1 MYFLQFKLLK
11 PLTEINN
18 ISITQFNSISFTE
31 NQSCLGRWIF
41 INCYLWNSKILTS
54 INKNNYIIMNVLL
67 SKFTT
72 KHNTA
77 PFSQIKIEDYFPA
90 FQEGIA
96 LAKTEIDAIVN
107 NPEAPTFENTVVAMD
122 FAGDILDR
130 LSSVFFNLNSAET
143 SDEMQKIAQ
152 EVSPLL
158 SEFGNDIT
166 LNAALFAKIKTVYEQ
181 KENLNLTPEQTTLL
195 DKKYKSFSRNGANL
209 PEDKKDQLREID
221 KELSKLSLQF
231 GENVLAETNAFEL
244 HLTDEKDL
252 AGLPEG
258 TIEAARLLAKE
269 KEKEG
274 WIFTLDHPSY
284 VPFLTY
290 ADNRELRKKMAIAF
304 GARSFQNNEF
314 DNQENVLKIAKLRF
328 ERANLLGYKTHA
340 HFVLEERMAQSPEKV
355 FTFLNDLLAK
365 AKPAAQKE
373 FAELAAFAKELDGIE
388 QLEKWDGAYYSEKL
402 KQQLF
407 NLDDEKL
414 KPYFQLEKVLDGAFT
429 VAKKLYGLTF
439 TEVFDIDKYHEEVT
453 TYEVTDAE
461 NNLVSIFYA
470 DFFPRKGKRNGAWM
484 TSFKSQ
490 SKKDGVNE
498 RPHISNVCNFT
509 KPTETKPS
517 LLTFNEV
524 TTLFHEFGHG
534 LHGMLA
540 NTTYPSL
547 SGTSVFWDFVE
558 LPSQIMENWCY
569 EPEALALF
577 ANHYETGEIIPIEY
591 VQKIKE
597 SASFQEGMATLR
609 QLSFGLLDMAWH
621 GQDPT
626 SITDLKTFETEQ
638 FANTQLYPDV
648 KENAMSTAF
657 SHIFQGGYS
666 SGYYSY
672 KWAEVLDADAFEYF
686 QESGIFNVEVATKFK
701 ENVLSKGGTEHPMIL
716 YKRFRGQEPKP
727 EALLKRA
734 GLL

>member
-1 MYFLQFKLLK
+1 MSVL
-11 PLTEINN
+11 INH
-18 ISITQFNSISFTE
+18 FN
-31 NQSCLGRWIF
+31 
-41 INCYLWNSKILTS
+41 
-54 INKNNYIIMNVLL
+54 
-67 SKFTT
+67 T
-72 KHNTA
+72 KYNTA
-77 PFSQIKIEDYFPA
+77 PFSKIKNEDFLPA
-90 FQEGIA
+90 FKRGIE
-96 LAKTEIDAIVN
+96 LAKNEIDAIVR
-107 NPEAPTFENTVVAMD
+107 NPIKPTFENTIEALAFSGNV
-122 FAGDILDR
+122 LDR
-130 LSSVFFNLNSAET
+130 ISSIFFNLNSAET

-158 SEFGNDIT
+158 SEFGNDIR
-166 LNAALFAKIKTVYEQ
+166 LNPDLFAKVKAVYEQ
-181 KENLNLTPEQTTLL
+181 REHLNLNPEQTTLL

-209 PEDKKDQLREID
+209 AEEKKNQLREID

-231 GENVLAETNAFEL
+231 GENVLAETHAFEL
-244 HLTDEKDL
+244 HITDEKDL
-252 AGLPEG
+252 SGLPEG
-258 TIEAARLLAKE
+258 TREAAHSLAKSQ
-269 KEKEG
+269 EKEG

-284 VPFLTY
+284 IPFVTY

-304 GARSFQNNEF
+304 GARAFQNNEF
-314 DNQENVLKIAKLRF
+314 DNQEIVLKIAKLRF
-328 ERANLLGYKTHA
+328 DRAQILGYKTHS
-340 HFVLEERMAQSPEKV
+340 HFVLEERMAENPEKV
-355 FTFLNDLLAK
+355 ISFSNDLLAK
-365 AKPAAQKE
+365 AKPAAEKE
-373 FAELAAFAKELDGIE
+373 FAQLTAFAKELDGIE

-407 NLDDEKL
+407 SLDDEIL
-414 KPYFQLEKVLDGAFT
+414 KPYFQLEKVLDGAFA
-429 VAKKLYGLTF
+429 VAQKLYGITF
-439 TEVFDIDKYHEEVT
+439 EETFEVDKYHEDVK
-453 TYEVTDAE
+453 TYEVKDIDDR
-461 NNLVSIFYA
+461 LVAVFYA

-490 SKKDGVNE
+490 YIKKGINE

-524 TTLFHEFGHG
+524 TTLFHEFGHA

-547 SGTSVFWDFVE
+547 SGTSVYWDFVE

-577 ANHYETGEIIPIEY
+577 AYHYETGEMIPMEL
-591 VQKIKE
+591 VHKIKE
-597 SASFQEGMATLR
+597 SASFQEGMATMR
-609 QLSFGLLDMAWH
+609 QLSFGLLDMGWH
-621 GQDPT
+621 AQDP
-626 SITDLKTFETEQ
+626 SNIKDIKTFETEQ
-638 FANTQLYPDV
+638 FADTQLYPDV

-686 QESGIFNVEVATKFK
+686 QEKGIFNKEVATKFK

-727 EALLKRA
+727 EALLRRA

>member
-1 MYFLQFKLLK
+1 M
-11 PLTEINN
+11 
-18 ISITQFNSISFTE
+18 S
-31 NQSCLGRWIF
+31 
-41 INCYLWNSKILTS
+41 ILTQYF
-54 INKNNYIIMNVLL
+54 N
-67 SKFTT
+67 T

-77 PFSQIKIEDYFPA
+77 PFSQIKIEDYVPA
-90 FQEGIA
+90 FNEGIA
-96 LAKTEIDAIVN
+96 LAKAEIDAIVN
-107 NPEAPTFENTVVAMD
+107 NPDAPTFENTIVAMD
-122 FAGDILDR
+122 FSGDILDR
-130 LSSVFFNLNSAET
+130 LSSIFFNLNSAET
-143 SDEMQKIAQ
+143 NDEMQKIAQ

-158 SEFGNDIT
+158 SEFGNDIR
-166 LNAALFAKIKTVYEQ
+166 LNADLFAKVKAVYDQ
-181 KENLNLTPEQTTLL
+181 KESLGLNPEQTTLL

-209 PEDKKDQLREID
+209 PEDKKNQLREID

-231 GENVLAETNAFEL
+231 GENVLAETNNFEL

-252 AGLPEG
+252 SGLPEG
-258 TIEAARLLAKE
+258 TIEAARLLAKNQ
-269 KEKEG
+269 EKEG
-274 WIFTLDHPSY
+274 WVFTLDHPSY

-304 GARSFQNNEF
+304 GAKAFQNNEF

-340 HFVLEERMAQSPEKV
+340 HFVLEERMAESPEKV
-355 FTFLNDLLAK
+355 FSFLNDLLAK

-373 FAELAAFAKELDGIE
+373 FAELTAFAKELDGIE

-453 TYEVTDAE
+453 TYEVRDAE

-490 SKKDGVNE
+490 YVKDGVNE

-540 NTTYPSL
+540 DTVYPSL
-547 SGTSVFWDFVE
+547 SGTSVYWDFVE

-597 SASFQEGMATLR
+597 SASFQEGLATLR

-626 SITDLKTFETEQ
+626 NITDLKAFETEQ

-686 QESGIFNVEVATKFK
+686 HENGIFNEEIAKKFK
-701 ENVLSKGGTEHPMIL
+701 DNVLSKGGTEHPMTL